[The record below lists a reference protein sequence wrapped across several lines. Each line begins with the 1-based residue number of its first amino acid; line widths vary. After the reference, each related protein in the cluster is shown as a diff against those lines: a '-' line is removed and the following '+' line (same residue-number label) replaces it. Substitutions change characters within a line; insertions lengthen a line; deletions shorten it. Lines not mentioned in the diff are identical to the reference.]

1 MTKKRKINKS
11 SPFSKGLS
19 RQSATEAEGLRGFS
33 GKEQKPKRILMLNYE
48 FPPLEKDGLCKDV
61 NTTTL
66 E

>member
-11 SPFSKGLS
+11 APFSKG
-19 RQSATEAEGLRGFS
+19 GLRGFS